1 MCSSTATARGYLNAV
16 DAATGEGLWR
26 SPTGPGRQWVRST
39 PVTYRA
45 AGKQYVAI
53 TTPLGLI
60 AFALP

>member
-1 MCSSTATARGYLNAV
+1 
-16 DAATGEGLWR
+16 
-26 SPTGPGRQWVRST
+26 VRST